1 MRDDTRLCKLRDS
14 SAALFIYRGVTLWIY
29 ILYMTIL
36 DVAAGNG
43 TTLPKGDFAEV
54 RIIVFFQP
62 FHASDVLRGQ
72 SSVYYTTS
80 TMG

>member
-1 MRDDTRLCKLRDS
+1 
-14 SAALFIYRGVTLWIY
+14 
-29 ILYMTIL
+29 MTIL